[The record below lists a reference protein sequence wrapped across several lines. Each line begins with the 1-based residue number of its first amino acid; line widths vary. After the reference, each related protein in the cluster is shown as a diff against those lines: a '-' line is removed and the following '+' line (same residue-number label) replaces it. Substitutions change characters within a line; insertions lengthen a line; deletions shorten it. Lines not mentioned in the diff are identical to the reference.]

1 MLVNASI
8 QMIHAITNLIYAIS
22 FYGVAKGN
30 RWNYSKLIDFKH
42 HALLVR
48 A

>member
-22 FYGVAKGN
+22 FYGVVKVIDGII
-30 RWNYSKLIDFKH
+30 SKLI
-42 HALLVR
+42 
-48 A
+48 